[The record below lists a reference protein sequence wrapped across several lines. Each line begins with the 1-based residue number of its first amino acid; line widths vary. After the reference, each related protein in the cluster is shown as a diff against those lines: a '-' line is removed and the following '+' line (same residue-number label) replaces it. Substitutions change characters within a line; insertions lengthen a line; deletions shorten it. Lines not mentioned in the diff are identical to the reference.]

1 MAIRA
6 WHHFRPEHHERREH
20 ERAQVALQASAWSL
34 VSPTKLHVGTTVDI
48 SSGGA
53 LLHLPGIPKTAA
65 MLTLQ
70 VDLPEHPLAATAVV
84 VRRGEDNTAVAW
96 RSLSR
101 EDRDRLFRL
110 AQAEPVSDQ
119 LSRRE
124 PRAVLT

>member
-6 WHHFRPEHHERREH
+6 WRHFRPEHDERREH
-20 ERAQVALQASAWSL
+20 ERAQVALPTSAWSL

-53 LLHLPGIPKTAA
+53 LLHLPGMPKTAA
-65 MLTLQ
+65 MFTLQ

-84 VRRGEDNTAVAW
+84 VRRDDDNAAVAW
-96 RSLSR
+96 QSLSR

-119 LSRRE
+119 PSRRE